1 MPGRH
6 PFLAAAVQAAPA
18 FLDLE
23 ATVAKTIGLI
33 DEAGARGVR
42 LLAFPEAWIPGYPFW
57 IWTVSP
63 LEAITLARRYQ
74 ESSVAAGSAPLRRIA
89 EAARRNGVHV
99 VLGVSERDHGSLY
112 LGQTIIGADGRTI
125 AQRRKLRPTHVERTV
140 FGDGDGS
147 DLAVHDTAIGRL
159 GALNCWEHLQPLARA
174 AMFAQHEEVHVA
186 SWPSL
191 SAASGGGPAYAL
203 GREVNLAASQVY
215 AAEGGCYVLAATQ
228 VVDETVLRVQA
239 DLLGRKAPFP
249 LGGGC
254 SMIFGP
260 DGRPLA
266 DFLPEDAEGLVMA
279 EIDLGV
285 IAFAKALADPV
296 GHYARPDVLRLVH
309 DRTCR
314 RGAAPGDE
322 QVPAKGR
329 EERVGAAS
337 KVSKARRSAS

>member
-1 MPGRH
+1 MPKRT

-23 ATVAKTIGLI
+23 AAVAKTIGLI

-57 IWTVSP
+57 IWVVSP
-63 LEAITLARRYQ
+63 LEALGLARRYH
-74 ESSVAAGSAPLRRIA
+74 ESSVVAGSEGLDRIC

-112 LGQTIIGADGRTI
+112 LGQTVIGADGRVV
-125 AQRRKLRPTHVERTV
+125 AQRRKLRPTHVERAV

-147 DLAVHDTAIGRL
+147 DLAVHETEIGRL
-159 GALNCWEHLQPLARA
+159 GALNCWEHLQPLVKA
-174 AMFAQHEEVHVA
+174 AMFAQHEEIHVA

-191 SAASGGGPAYAL
+191 SASSEGPAYAL
-203 GREVNLAASQVY
+203 GREINLAASRIY

-228 VVDETVLRVQA
+228 VVDQNVLRTQA
-239 DLLGRKAPFP
+239 ELLGREAPFP
-249 LGGGC
+249 PGGGC
-254 SMIFGP
+254 SMIYGP

-266 DFLPEDAEGLVMA
+266 DFLPEHTEGLVVA
-279 EIDLGV
+279 EIDLGA
-285 IAFAKALADPV
+285 IALAKALADPV

-309 DRTCR
+309 DPSCR
-314 RGAAPGDE
+314 RDIAPSGEPISCEAPAEAADATASLGD
-322 QVPAKGR
+322 PP
-329 EERVGAAS
+329 S
-337 KVSKARRSAS
+337 